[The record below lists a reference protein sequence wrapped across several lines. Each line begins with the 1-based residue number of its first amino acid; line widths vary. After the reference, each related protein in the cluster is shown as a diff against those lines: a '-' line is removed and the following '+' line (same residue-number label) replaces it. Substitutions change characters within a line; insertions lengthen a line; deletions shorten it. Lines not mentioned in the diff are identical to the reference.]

1 MRVAVGE
8 DETFEIAK
16 VREEIHVL
24 DIKCVDQEVL
34 EIMKEI
40 LLKLEAKQLLPS
52 DLEQRY
58 TFLLEKTKIILLKF
72 NSITENSP
80 EYSREEQ
87 ISYIL

>member
-8 DETFEIAK
+8 DETFEIAN

-72 NSITENSP
+72 NSITENNA